1 MSWHPRSFLVALGLV
16 VATLASARGQRP
28 ASNEEYRL
36 KAAIVYRFPQ
46 FVEWPAAALSG
57 RDALEICVAE
67 PNPLGDTL
75 AELTAGES
83 LNDRR
88 IEVRYVS
95 ADQDIASCHV
105 LFIPARAPDK
115 LLARTASLPIL
126 TIGETDDFLNGGGI
140 IKLRVVDRKVR
151 FEIDARAAARA
162 GLTLSS
168 QLLRLA
174 SNVKGPR

>member
-1 MSWHPRSFLVALGLV
+1 MSWHPRSVPVAFGLL
-16 VATLASARGQRP
+16 VATLTPIAGQRP

-36 KAAIVYRFPQ
+36 KAAIVHRFPQ
-46 FVEWPAAALSG
+46 FVDWPASALAG

-75 AELTAGES
+75 VELTAGEL

-88 IEVRYVS
+88 IEIRYV
-95 ADQDIASCHV
+95 ADLDIASCHV
-105 LFIPARAPDK
+105 LFIPSRASDK
-115 LLARTASLPIL
+115 LLARAASLPIL
-126 TIGETDDFLNGGGI
+126 TIGETPGFLEEGGI
-140 IKLRVVDRKVR
+140 INLRVVERKVR
-151 FEIDARAAARA
+151 FEINARAAARA

-174 SNVKGPR
+174 STVRRPL